1 MKLKIKKTENRAR
14 IPHYQTK
21 GSAGFD
27 LHSIDTVS
35 VAAGSTVKVRTGL
48 AFEIPEG
55 YELQIRP
62 RSGMSAKTKV
72 RISNSPGTVDSDFT
86 GEVMII
92 VDNISQNQAD
102 SYRIQEGD
110 RIAQAVL
117 QKVEQAEFELVDKLS
132 DTQRGSGGFGSTGR

>member
-1 MKLKIKKTENRAR
+1 MKLKIKKTSDRAKV
-14 IPHYQTK
+14 PFYATS

-27 LHSIDTVS
+27 LHAIDTMTVP
-35 VAAGSTVKVRTGL
+35 AGGTVKVRTGL

-72 RISNSPGTVDSDFT
+72 RISNSPGTLDSDFR
-86 GEVMII
+86 GEVLII

-117 QKVEQAEFELVDKLS
+117 QKVEQADFELVEELTE
-132 DTQRGSGGFGSTGR
+132 TQRGSGGFGSTGQ

>member
-1 MKLKIKKTENRAR
+1 MKLKIKKTSDRAR
-14 IPHYQTK
+14 VPFYATS

-27 LHSIDTVS
+27 LHAIDTVS
-35 VAAGSTVKVRTGL
+35 IQAGSTVMVRTGL

-62 RSGMSAKTKV
+62 RSGMSAKTKIRV
-72 RISNSPGTVDSDFT
+72 SNSPGTLDSDYR

-92 VDNISQNQAD
+92 IDNISQNQAD
-102 SYRIQEGD
+102 SYRINSGD

-117 QKVEQAEFELVDKLS
+117 QKVEQAEFELVDELS
-132 DTQRGSGGFGSTGR
+132 ETQRGSGGFGSSGK

>member
-1 MKLKIKKTENRAR
+1 MKLKIKKLESRAK
-14 IPHYQTK
+14 IPYYQTK
-21 GSAGFD
+21 GAAGFD

-35 VAAGSTVKVRTGL
+35 IQAGSTMLVRTGL

-72 RISNSPGTVDSDFT
+72 RISNSPGTIDSDYR
-86 GEVMII
+86 GEVKII

-110 RIAQAVL
+110 RIAQAIL
-117 QKVEQAEFELVDKLS
+117 QKVEQAEFEQVDELS
-132 DTQRGSGGFGSTGR
+132 NTKRGSGGFGSSGQ

>member
-1 MKLKIKKTENRAR
+1 MKVKIKKTEDRAK
-14 IPHYQTK
+14 IPYYQTK
-21 GSAGFD
+21 GAAGFD

-35 VAAGSTVKVRTGL
+35 IQAGSTMLVRTGL

-72 RISNSPGTVDSDFT
+72 RISNSPGTIDSDYR
-86 GEVMII
+86 GEVKII

-110 RIAQAVL
+110 RIAQAIL
-117 QKVEQAEFELVDKLS
+117 QKVEQAEFEQVDELS
-132 DTQRGSGGFGSTGR
+132 NTKRGSGGFGSSGQ